1 MENAGKKIPTARKTA
16 KMTIKAKKPR
26 KRAVKK
32 PGFDTEGRKRALLG
46 CFTDA
51 DPSVKTIV
59 TPLIAEMVYME
70 ANLERIKG
78 VPLLL
83 VGRDD
88 PTKQQQTPAAQLY
101 SRLMSRYADV
111 VAKLTRML
119 RVDDT
124 TEESPLRAYMRTL
137 DE

>member
-1 MENAGKKIPTARKTA
+1 MENADKKIPTPRKTA

-26 KRAVKK
+26 KRTAKK
-32 PGFDTEGRKRALLG
+32 SDFDTDGRKRALLG
-46 CFTDA
+46 CFADA
-51 DPSVKTIV
+51 DPSIKTIV

-83 VGRDD
+83 INKND

-119 RVDDT
+119 RVEDT